1 MKRTALTIPAILTVV
16 LAACASG
23 AGQSGAPAASGGA
36 SDGDA
41 IEHPT
46 TADEAIFTIEYAGG
60 FVPPQFVAT
69 QMPSF
74 VLLGDGRVI
83 MQGAQ
88 TLEFPGPA
96 LPPLQERTLTESGI
110 QEVLRAI
117 GDTNLFTSDLRLDG
131 AQAMVADAS
140 DTVFT
145 LRAADLDVTVSV
157 YALGMLTP
165 APDMPRPEGIT
176 AAEVE
181 AHGVLQQLNDQML
194 MLETWL
200 PADAWETEG
209 WQPYEPEA
217 FRLYVRDV
225 TDQPVEPGGPP
236 QQRLEWPTDTDPA
249 TFGEE
254 AGFNDGTRC
263 GVVEG
268 ADAET
273 WLAGL
278 NAANQMTLWTP
289 ADAPDSRF
297 SVIARPIL
305 PHEEV
310 ACPPPLGT

>member
-1 MKRTALTIPAILTVV
+1 MKRIALTITAVFTVV

-23 AGQSGAPAASGGA
+23 AGSSGAPAGSGGTD
-36 SDGDA
+36 DGGA
-41 IEHPT
+41 IDHPISG
-46 TADEAIFTIEYAGG
+46 DEAIFTIESAGG

-88 TLEFPGPA
+88 TLQFPGPA
-96 LPPLQERTLTESGI
+96 LPALQERTLTEAGI
-110 QEVLRAI
+110 QDVLRAI
-117 GDTNLFTSDLRLDG
+117 GETNLFTSDRRLDG

-145 LRAADLDVTVSV
+145 LRAAGLDVTVSV
-157 YALGMLTP
+157 YGLGALAS

-176 AAEVE
+176 AAEIE

-225 TDQPVEPGGPP
+225 TDQPVDPGNPP
-236 QQRLEWPTDTDPA
+236 QQELEWPTETDPA

-273 WLAGL
+273 WLARL
-278 NAANQMTLWTP
+278 NTANQLTLWTP

-305 PHEEV
+305 PHEEA